1 MTREAALKFIDQY
14 KSKNPLSFIKPSHLD
29 ELSPLL
35 EVQIEAVEVRKDEFH
50 NLAGSYSPKKET
62 LDKFASAAGISFN
75 TLGETTR
82 KEGSAYIGTTQAMV
96 MGPDGKMQLGAPC
109 EYEFDPDVRLEE
121 LRLAGKTEWVN
132 REKTSREYTERELAQ
147 EKVQLMKV
155 GRQRAN
161 TGARNRATLMMLG
174 MQTGFKGLFDKNDPD
189 SSSKVFLFSRIIVNA
204 KNEMVAKAMLANIS
218 GNTMALYGGNM
229 GQPQLAS
236 PDDHREPINVT
247 PAVGVSVP
255 PKYEDDDDVLPPD
268 PKTLKKAALQDLIM
282 KYSDKIHP
290 EGLNYA
296 KTLVEQ
302 KDCQEVDLDAC
313 LNGIKNVL
321 VKRGVRFGD
330 QS

>member
-1 MTREAALKFIDQY
+1 MTREAAQKFIDQY
-14 KSKNPLSFIKPSHLD
+14 KNRNPLSFVKPSHLD

-75 TLGETTR
+75 TVSETTR

-109 EYEFDPDVRLEE
+109 EYEFDPEIRLEE

-132 REKTSREYTERELAQ
+132 REKTTREYSERELAQ
-147 EKVQLMKV
+147 EKIQLMKV

-189 SSSKVFLFSRIIVNA
+189 TAVKVFLFSRIIVNA

-218 GNTMALYGGNM
+218 GNTMALYGGTTN
-229 GQPQLAS
+229 QPQIAE
-236 PDDHREPINVT
+236 HHEPINVT
-247 PAVGVSVP
+247 PAAGPRFETEEVVD
-255 PKYEDDDDVLPPD
+255 ELPPD
-268 PKTLKKAALQDLIM
+268 PIALKKAALTDLVA
-282 KYSDKIHP
+282 KYKEKLHP
-290 EGLNYA
+290 DGVDYA
-296 KTLVEQ
+296 KSIIDKRECTETELNI
-302 KDCQEVDLDAC
+302 CLD
-313 LNGIKNVL
+313 GIKNAL
-321 VKRGVRFGD
+321 AKQGIKFGD